1 MRFRFRR
8 LAVAALTAVIASAS
22 AACGSG
28 SQTTTEHGSA
38 LDIGPYSTQRPDSG
52 FDDQPSSTRGM
63 LVESL
68 RLGERVVFGSDVAPE
83 FSAEHGG
90 TVLTTNSG
98 FRNADG
104 VSAPAMQPFHPLG
117 AFASNAADTP
127 YIGEYHKHYELSVSL
142 VAFPDDQS
150 AADAAVA
157 LEHNDFGANGSNVPV
172 SLPSY
177 PAALSHWR
185 PGTPNLGSWMAFKSV
200 VIAVY
205 VESLQADLDQL
216 TGFVSKAY
224 QQQLPKLDGY
234 MPTTPD
240 QLAMLK
246 MDQDK
251 LLTRLV
257 KTDDAIPEQR
267 SFAVYSP
274 RGFAGQSTDPATV
287 VRDFD
292 AQGVKAIAVSDNK
305 YLYKLSDAA
314 AARNYATHLANDPTV
329 SKYVR
334 MAGVPAAADIM
345 CFKATQP
352 NPTTIS
358 ARRFRCLIPHEGF
371 VAEVFSDQESDVRQL
386 AAAQYLLL
394 RDAG

>member
-1 MRFRFRR
+1 M
-8 LAVAALTAVIASAS
+8 VALIAAIASTS
-22 AACGSG
+22 VACGNG
-28 SQTTTEHGSA
+28 SQTTDHSSA

-52 FDDQPSSTRGM
+52 FDDQPSETRGM

-68 RLGERVVFGSDVAPE
+68 RLGERAVFGSDVAPE
-83 FSAEHGG
+83 FSAGHGG
-90 TVLTTNSG
+90 TVLATDSG

-104 VSAPAMQPFHPLG
+104 VSAPAMQPFRPLA
-117 AFASNAADTP
+117 AFNASAADTP
-127 YIGEYHKHYELSVSL
+127 YIGEYHKHYELSISL

-157 LEHNDFGANGSNVPV
+157 LEHSDFGANSSNVPV
-172 SLPSY
+172 SLSSY

-224 QQQLPKLDGY
+224 QQQIPKLDGY
-234 MPTTPD
+234 TPTAPD

-246 MDQDK
+246 MDQDR

-257 KTDDAIPEQR
+257 KTDDTVPDQQR
-267 SFAVYSP
+267 FAVYSP
-274 RGFAGQSTDPATV
+274 RGFAGQATDPAAV
-287 VRDFD
+287 ARDFES
-292 AQGVKAIAVSDNK
+292 QGVKAIAVSDNK

-314 AARNYATHLANDPTV
+314 AARDYLTHLANDPTV
-329 SKYVR
+329 SKYVP
-334 MAGVPAAADIM
+334 MSGVPAMADIA

-352 NPTTIS
+352 NSTTIL

-371 VAEVFSDQESDVRQL
+371 VAEVFSDQETDVRQL
-386 AAAQYLLL
+386 AAAEYQLLK
-394 RDAG
+394 DAG